1 MDKKIL
7 LEECDF
13 KALRSSGPGGQ
24 HVNKT
29 STKVVL
35 SWNLPDSA
43 ALSEDEKQRVNLKL
57 SNRITKDGN
66 LVLSN
71 DHSRSQLKNK
81 EALVKNFLLML
92 EKALTRPKQRKKT
105 RPTRN
110 SKLRRLESKKRN
122 SQKKAD
128 RRNPDF

>member
-13 KALRSSGPGGQ
+13 KAVRSSGPGGQ

-35 SWNLPDSA
+35 SWNLPDST
-43 ALSEDEKQRVNLKL
+43 ALSEDEKQRVHLKL

-81 EALVKNFLLML
+81 EALIKNFLLML
-92 EKALTRPKQRKKT
+92 EKALKRPKQRKKT

-122 SQKKAD
+122 SQKKAG

>member
-13 KALRSSGPGGQ
+13 KAVRSSGPGGQ

-43 ALSEDEKQRVNLKL
+43 ALSEDEKQRVHLKL
-57 SNRITKDGN
+57 SNRITKDEN

-92 EKALTRPKQRKKT
+92 EKALKRPKQRKKT